1 MARRGALAGR
11 ATSTCA
17 AAFTNLSLTTT
28 TADLVRAVLEGV
40 AANSAWL
47 LGYVER
53 FAGRA
58 LEPLRL
64 LGGGGQSRLWC
75 QIYADTLGR
84 EVEQVPEP
92 MVAQLRGAALMAE
105 VARGRPVPR
114 RRGHRACRAARSS
127 PRRPRPPRSA
137 AVRREDLKALFKR
150 ERQWARR

>member
-1 MARRGALAGR
+1 LSKRARASFSG
-11 ATSTCA
+11 
-17 AAFTNLSLTTT
+17 LSLTTS

-53 FAGRA
+53 FAGQR

-64 LGGGGQSRLWC
+64 VGGGGLSTLWC

-84 EVEQVPEP
+84 EVERVPQP

-105 VARGRPVPR
+105 VARGRMTLDDVAQR
-114 RRGHRACRAARSS
+114 RTVGEIVRPQPDVADLYRA
-127 PRRPRPPRSA
+127 
-137 AVRREDLKALFKR
+137 RREDVPRLFKR
-150 ERQWARR
+150 ERAWSRR